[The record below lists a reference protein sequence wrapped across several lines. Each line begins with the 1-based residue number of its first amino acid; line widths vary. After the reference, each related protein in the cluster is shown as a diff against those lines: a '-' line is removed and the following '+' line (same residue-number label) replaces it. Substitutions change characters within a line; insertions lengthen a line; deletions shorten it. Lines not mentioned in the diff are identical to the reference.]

1 MDIAIYIKGQRLDL
15 FQDESIEMNLNAKNI
30 SDISK
35 IFADFTQG
43 FTIPASPNNNKIFEY
58 WYDATVDGTNAN
70 LRIDSLIEI
79 NTLPY
84 KFGSIQLDGAKLKD
98 GLPYSYAITF
108 FGNAVNLSDLFAD
121 LELKDLP
128 LSAYDHDYN
137 NTIVANAIHKDTIA
151 GGDVYYL

>member
-1 MDIAIYIKGQRLDL
+1 MAY
-15 FQDESIEMNLNAKNI
+15 
-30 SDISK
+30 
-35 IFADFTQG
+35 
-43 FTIPASPNNNKIFEY
+43 
-58 WYDATVDGTNAN
+58 
-70 LRIDSLIEI
+70 LIR
-79 NTLPY
+79 
-84 KFGSIQLDGAKLKD
+84 
-98 GLPYSYAITF
+98 AITF